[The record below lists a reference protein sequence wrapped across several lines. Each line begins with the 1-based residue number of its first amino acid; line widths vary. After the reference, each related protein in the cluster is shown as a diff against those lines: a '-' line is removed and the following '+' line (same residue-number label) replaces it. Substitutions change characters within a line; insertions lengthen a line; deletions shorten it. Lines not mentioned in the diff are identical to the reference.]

1 MGSTER
7 YSSEY
12 GPEKICRARVINK
25 DEKKETI
32 YGHPNAT
39 VSDILGRTYHV
50 IRKFVTFSNDD
61 GREFKLDNEN
71 AYDTFE
77 IGDKANLTLRESF
90 IAIWDYQPPNFD
102 EKREIRRN
110 RDPNPNR
117 YDRVVKLE
125 KLIEG
130 KTGLT
135 AREIDISKTKVP
147 LSREVE
153 ELMLKMYY
161 TSG

>member
-50 IRKFVTFSNDD
+50 IRKFVTFSNDWV
-61 GREFKLDNEN
+61 FLSYSYILSSLSLISLD
-71 AYDTFE
+71 
-77 IGDKANLTLRESF
+77 
-90 IAIWDYQPPNFD
+90 
-102 EKREIRRN
+102 
-110 RDPNPNR
+110 
-117 YDRVVKLE
+117 
-125 KLIEG
+125 
-130 KTGLT
+130 
-135 AREIDISKTKVP
+135 
-147 LSREVE
+147 LSNQ
-153 ELMLKMYY
+153 
-161 TSG
+161 SSI

>member
-1 MGSTER
+1 MFYYNSLHIYLIYINYINVMLSSMLYTYVKRKIREWRFNMGSTER

-102 EKREIRRN
+102 
-110 RDPNPNR
+110 
-117 YDRVVKLE
+117 
-125 KLIEG
+125 
-130 KTGLT
+130 
-135 AREIDISKTKVP
+135 
-147 LSREVE
+147 
-153 ELMLKMYY
+153 
-161 TSG
+161 